1 MKKYLIF
8 GILLI
13 SFIGKLAAQEVQ
25 FVGSANSVVE
35 SGEQFRLIYTLNADG
50 SDFTGPAIQNF
61 AVLAGPSQASSS
73 SVQYINGRIMQSAAI
88 SITYVLQAVQPGT
101 YTLPPASIIVSGKKL
116 QSNAVTIKVVKGS
129 GNSSLGNSK
138 NMPEAGAS
146 LSNNDVFLKAV
157 PSNSNPL
164 QGEQITVTYKL
175 YTRLPVS
182 MSGID
187 KIPSYAGFWSQDLLK
202 EKNKFAQYNE
212 NVNGQKYMVAEIRKV
227 ALFPQ
232 KSGRLVIDP
241 LQVAIVAQLQKKAK
255 RNSSND
261 PFFDNFFDDS
271 FFGSSVQNIQKTL
284 HSNAISVNVKSLP
297 TQNRPADFSGAVGSF
312 TFTPNIDRTTL
323 KANEALTLR
332 YTISGK
338 GNLNLIE
345 KPTVIFPPDFES
357 YDPKIIDNISSTS
370 SGVSGSRT
378 FEYLVIPRNA
388 GDFTIKPASFSYF
401 DIGRNTYVRLQSP
414 QYTIRVQRG
423 ESTDP
428 LAKNTSTDQEDI
440 KYLGNDI
447 RYINIGPVELSNQ
460 SNFFFD
466 STLFYLL
473 LIFPALLFA
482 IVALVWKNRMK
493 KRSDIAFM
501 RNKKATRI
509 ATSRLRKA
517 KSHLTAAQQEIF
529 YNEISLAL
537 WGYMSDKF
545 NLRLSEL
552 STESV
557 HNALQQKQVNEEIVD
572 QFTETLHH
580 CEYARFAPGDKSTI
594 MEQIYNEAI
603 NIITKI
609 EHELK

>member
-1 MKKYLIF
+1 M
-8 GILLI
+8 
-13 SFIGKLAAQEVQ
+13 
-25 FVGSANSVVE
+25 
-35 SGEQFRLIYTLNADG
+35 
-50 SDFTGPAIQNF
+50 
-61 AVLAGPSQASSS
+61 
-73 SVQYINGRIMQSAAI
+73 
-88 SITYVLQAVQPGT
+88 
-101 YTLPPASIIVSGKKL
+101 
-116 QSNAVTIKVVKGS
+116 
-129 GNSSLGNSK
+129 
-138 NMPEAGAS
+138 
-146 LSNNDVFLKAV
+146 
-157 PSNSNPL
+157 
-164 QGEQITVTYKL
+164 
-175 YTRLPVS
+175 
-182 MSGID
+182 
-187 KIPSYAGFWSQDLLK
+187 
-202 EKNKFAQYNE
+202 
-212 NVNGQKYMVAEIRKV
+212 
-227 ALFPQ
+227 
-232 KSGRLVIDP
+232 
-241 LQVAIVAQLQKKAK
+241 
-255 RNSSND
+255 
-261 PFFDNFFDDS
+261 
-271 FFGSSVQNIQKTL
+271 
-284 HSNAISVNVKSLP
+284 
-297 TQNRPADFSGAVGSF
+297 
-312 TFTPNIDRTTL
+312 
-323 KANEALTLR
+323 
-332 YTISGK
+332 
-338 GNLNLIE
+338 
-345 KPTVIFPPDFES
+345 
-357 YDPKIIDNISSTS
+357 
-370 SGVSGSRT
+370 
-378 FEYLVIPRNA
+378 
-388 GDFTIKPASFSYF
+388 
-401 DIGRNTYVRLQSP
+401 
-414 QYTIRVQRG
+414 
-423 ESTDP
+423 
-428 LAKNTSTDQEDI
+428 AKNTSTDHEDI

-594 MEQIYNEAI
+594 MEKIYNEAI

>member
-1 MKKYLIF
+1 MQ
-8 GILLI
+8 
-13 SFIGKLAAQEVQ
+13 S
-25 FVGSANSVVE
+25 NSV
-35 SGEQFRLIYTLNADG
+35 S
-50 SDFTGPAIQNF
+50 
-61 AVLAGPSQASSS
+61 
-73 SVQYINGRIMQSAAI
+73 
-88 SITYVLQAVQPGT
+88 
-101 YTLPPASIIVSGKKL
+101 
-116 QSNAVTIKVVKGS
+116 IKVVKGS
-129 GNSSLGNSK
+129 GNSSPGNSK
-138 NMPEAGAS
+138 NMPAAGGN
-146 LSNNDVFLKAV
+146 LSENDVFLKAV

-175 YTRLPVS
+175 YTCLPVS

-187 KIPSYAGFWSQDLLK
+187 KIPSYQGFWSQDLLK
-202 EKNKFAQYNE
+202 EKDKFAQYNE
-212 NVNGQKYMVAEIRKV
+212 DINGQKYIVAEIRKV

-232 KSGRLVIDP
+232 KNGKLVIDP
-241 LQVAIVAQLQKKAK
+241 LQVTIVAQLQKKAK
-255 RNSSND
+255 RNSFND
-261 PFFDNFFDDS
+261 PLFDNLFDDS
-271 FFGSSVQNIQKTL
+271 FFGSSVQNVQKIL
-284 HSNAISVNVKSLP
+284 RSNAISIDVKPLP
-297 TQNRPADFSGAVGSF
+297 ALNRPADFSGAVGSF
-312 TFTPNIDRTTL
+312 TFTPFIDRTTL

-332 YTISGK
+332 FTITGK

-345 KPTVIFPPDFES
+345 KPAIIFPPDFES
-357 YDPKIIDNISSTS
+357 YDPKIIDNISSS
-370 SGVSGSRT
+370 ASGVSGSRT

-388 GDFTIKPASFSYF
+388 GEYTIKPVSFSYF

-414 QYTIRVQRG
+414 QYTIWVQRG

-428 LAKNTSTDQEDI
+428 LSNNRGTDQEDI

-447 RYINIGPVELSNQ
+447 RYIHIGPVQLSKQ
-460 SNFFFD
+460 GDFFFG

-473 LIFPALLFA
+473 LLLPALLFS
-482 IVALVWKNRMK
+482 IIALVWKNQMK

-501 RNKKATRI
+501 RNKKATQI

-517 KSHLTAAQQEIF
+517 KTHLTAAQQEIF

-557 HNALQQKQVNEEIVD
+557 HEALHQKHVNEEIID

-594 MEQIYNEAI
+594 MEQIYNEAL

>member
-1 MKKYLIF
+1 
-8 GILLI
+8 
-13 SFIGKLAAQEVQ
+13 
-25 FVGSANSVVE
+25 
-35 SGEQFRLIYTLNADG
+35 
-50 SDFTGPAIQNF
+50 
-61 AVLAGPSQASSS
+61 
-73 SVQYINGRIMQSAAI
+73 
-88 SITYVLQAVQPGT
+88 
-101 YTLPPASIIVSGKKL
+101 
-116 QSNAVTIKVVKGS
+116 
-129 GNSSLGNSK
+129 
-138 NMPEAGAS
+138 
-146 LSNNDVFLKAV
+146 
-157 PSNSNPL
+157 
-164 QGEQITVTYKL
+164 
-175 YTRLPVS
+175 
-182 MSGID
+182 
-187 KIPSYAGFWSQDLLK
+187 
-202 EKNKFAQYNE
+202 
-212 NVNGQKYMVAEIRKV
+212 
-227 ALFPQ
+227 
-232 KSGRLVIDP
+232 
-241 LQVAIVAQLQKKAK
+241 
-255 RNSSND
+255 
-261 PFFDNFFDDS
+261 
-271 FFGSSVQNIQKTL
+271 
-284 HSNAISVNVKSLP
+284 
-297 TQNRPADFSGAVGSF
+297 
-312 TFTPNIDRTTL
+312 
-323 KANEALTLR
+323 LR

-594 MEQIYNEAI
+594 MEKIYNEAI